1 MREEQTRLLLKRA
14 DTATLEEA
22 ISIALR
28 EDFRVAKAYTKPT
41 VVTVARSP
49 GPEPIKINVIESS
62 GDRRRRSHHK
72 SDVRFGRQMV
82 CFRCRYPGHRATEY
96 RGPAPISAHVVS
108 TKNVGAITFARP
120 KTERD

>member
-49 GPEPIKINVIESS
+49 GPET
-62 GDRRRRSHHK
+62 
-72 SDVRFGRQMV
+72 M
-82 CFRCRYPGHRATEY
+82 
-96 RGPAPISAHVVS
+96 
-108 TKNVGAITFARP
+108 
-120 KTERD
+120 